1 MCEVARERALGLEA
15 ELLSVALRPLT
26 GFEKSVDESEA
37 SGIENLFCML
47 AMELP
52 GERGER
58 GERGVRL
65 DADGDE
71 YARCS
76 APVLAASR

>member
-1 MCEVARERALGLEA
+1 MCEVARERARGLEA

-26 GFEKSVDESEA
+26 GFEKSVDVSEA

-52 GERGER
+52 GERGEH
-58 GERGVRL
+58 GVL
-65 DADGDE
+65 LEADGD
-71 YARCS
+71 RCS